1 MALTIDESPVSA
13 DMLIELLD
21 LLENNTISGKIAK
34 DVLDIMMEIKEN
46 PTKIVEEK
54 GLKQVAD
61 TGELEKIVDEVIA
74 NNSKQVEQ
82 YKAGNERLFGF
93 FVGQTMK
100 STGGKANP
108 QIINEILKKKLGS

>member
-1 MALTIDESPVSA
+1 
-13 DMLIELLD
+13 
-21 LLENNTISGKIAK
+21 
-34 DVLDIMMEIKEN
+34 MEIRTIWGDYHTHTFYSGRNGHAKSR
-46 PTKIVEEK
+46 PQDIYAVAKEK

-100 STGGKANP
+100 ATGGKANP